1 MKKFNLL
8 LFLFLISVVFAQEA
22 ATISGFVRDDASGE
36 PLAYTNV
43 FVKESNIGSAANID
57 GYYVLTNLSAG
68 TQEVVASIIGYG
80 METKEVTVQAGQ
92 ELRLDFRLKRTVLE
106 GETIDVFGEAQKM
119 RQLVEPSRVTLDMRT
134 LETAPAFV
142 EPDLFRTVQM
152 LPGVQTLNDFS
163 SALYVRGSTPDQNLI
178 MMDGI
183 TIYNPYHL
191 GGVFSTFNTDAI
203 KEADFHAGGFPARY
217 GGRMGAILNVINRE
231 GNTEKFQGSAN
242 ISLVSSKILMEG
254 PTPKFMKTK
263 GSWMVA
269 GRRTYFDQIIN
280 AFLRG
285 SKETTESGFKFPYYF
300 YDYQIKVN
308 LDLTPDHRLTYSRFY
323 GDDVLEINVSGNE
336 EDYDVYS
343 DYYENRKSRFK
354 IEWPWGNHTNS
365 LTWRWL
371 VSPKLVARSFIAS
384 SRYRFHFDMTA
395 QEEGD
400 WRMGSETGTYRDQF
414 SFDFF
419 DIVDDRT
426 LETELSWHG
435 INNHQ
440 LMGGAQL
447 KRVNYNLGMEF
458 EFSNLDTT
466 IFLNPLN
473 MKDQTVETSLF
484 FQDKWDVTSKLAL
497 QLGGRLMDYSLHDEL
512 YFDPRFGLK
521 YLLRQDLSLKLALGR
536 YHQFLT
542 IANPEDETLRIIDF
556 WFGLPADRP
565 ATYADHAILGVEYLS
580 EKNWLFRAETYY
592 KHFENLITLK
602 QGELFTE
609 ETDQARFTPFN
620 EFDETRAYAYGF
632 ELLFKKTAGRIR
644 GWVGYTYAETKRHIE
659 KHGWYYPR
667 YDRKHTLNIV
677 GDVAIP
683 IIKETY
689 FSTAL
694 QASSG
699 QPFTPPL
706 GRYEKWNASHDA
718 YMPDWS
724 GYENL
729 LVGRKN
735 SDRLSSYFRL
745 DIGLKQKKQIFRF
758 PYERFIQ
765 LVNVTN
771 HVNPLT
777 YQYEEKTNKLTGE
790 TLGLKRAA
798 VPMFPFFLTFGY
810 RIEF

>member
-1 MKKFNLL
+1 MEKRELIF
-8 LFLFLISVVFAQEA
+8 FLIFTSVVFSQET

-57 GYYVLTNLSAG
+57 GYYVLGNLPAG
-68 TQEVVASIIGYG
+68 TKEVVASIIGYR
-80 METKEVTVQAGQ
+80 MVTKKVTVQVGQ
-92 ELRLDFRLKRTVLE
+92 ELRLDFRLNRTVLE

-191 GGVFSTFNTDAI
+191 GGIFSTFNTDAI

-231 GNTEKFQGSAN
+231 GNTEKFQGNAN
-242 ISLVSSKILMEG
+242 VSLVSSKILIEG
-254 PTPKFMKTK
+254 PTPKLMKMK

-269 GRRTYFDQIIN
+269 GRRTYFDQVIN
-280 AFLRG
+280 AFLRSSG
-285 SKETTESGFKFPYYF
+285 AGKEVKFPYYF

-308 LDLTPDHRLTYSRFY
+308 LDLNPDHRLTYSRFY
-323 GDDVLEINVSGNE
+323 GDDVLEINVSSNE
-336 EDYDVYS
+336 EEYDVYS
-343 DYYENRKSRFK
+343 DYYENRKSKFK

-371 VSPKLVARSFIAS
+371 VNPKLVARTFIAN

-395 QEEGD
+395 REEGD
-400 WRMGSETGTYRDQF
+400 WRMGSETGTYGDQF

-419 DIVDDRT
+419 DIIDDKT

-435 INNHQ
+435 IANHQ
-440 LMGGAQL
+440 LKGGAQL

-466 IFLNPLN
+466 LFLNPLN
-473 MKDQTVETSLF
+473 MKDETVETSLF
-484 FQDKWDVTSKLAL
+484 IQDKWDVSSKLVF
-497 QLGGRLMDYSLHDEL
+497 QIGGRLMDYSLHKEL

-556 WFGLPADRP
+556 WLGLPADRP

-609 ETDQARFTPFN
+609 ETDQLRFTPFN
-620 EFDETRAYAYGF
+620 EFDETRAYAYGL
-632 ELLFKKTAGRIR
+632 ELLFKRTAGRIR
-644 GWVGYTYAETKRHIE
+644 GWVGYTYAETKRHID
-659 KHGWYYPR
+659 KHGWYYPK

-694 QASSG
+694 QVSSG

-706 GRYEKWNASHDA
+706 GRYEKWDSWHDA
-718 YMPDWS
+718 YMPSWS
-724 GYENL
+724 YYENN

-745 DIGLKQKKQIFRF
+745 DIGLKQKKQFFNF

-765 LVNVTN
+765 LINVTN

-777 YQYEEKTNKLTGE
+777 YQYRNKINRLTNE
-790 TLGLKRAA
+790 RLGLERAPI
-798 VPMFPFFLTFGY
+798 PMFPFFLTFGY